1 MVTKVKA
8 RGFTLV
14 ELLVVIAIIGV
25 LVALLLPAIQAAREA
40 ARRNSCQNKLKQL
53 GLALLN
59 HENTYKRFP
68 LLTSVTISANANE
81 PNGPVPATQL
91 PNIYGTYP
99 GNTTASGLN
108 STAGY
113 SWITKILPALE
124 ESATYNLLST
134 ASKRF
139 AYPAFQLTGGKGQD
153 AAKGPGVRF
162 NAGGVSPNTWWR
174 HFSTIDLD
182 QVRCPSFSGD
192 PIAGAAT
199 DSSLGTTSMWP
210 LCSSGNSSAPDY
222 RMNGGPTTP
231 WGVVVTNYKAMT
243 ATHFSCL
250 QNPNTP
256 GLGNMSS
263 SYEPPNGVLVPP
275 LNASSTGTGLRSI
288 TDGTSKT
295 IVIAESKEQNYSS
308 WFVGTAAW
316 VVAVPLGASPDF
328 ANQSLMP
335 NTYAMQPL
343 RISNTSGS
351 VTTYFWTMAPGG
363 QTALNWGKK
372 TDNRY
377 FLLGGPASIFATNIY
392 TNWEHG
398 PSSDHSGIVLHSF
411 GDAHVQ
417 GIDEGIDATLY
428 IQLCTKAGKEPA
440 PVPE

>member
-1 MVTKVKA
+1 MVTKEKA

-68 LLTSVTISANANE
+68 LLTWCTIATNANE

-91 PNIYGTYP
+91 PNIYGTTP
-99 GNTTASGLN
+99 GNTTASGIN

-113 SWITKILPALE
+113 SWMVRLLPALE
-124 ESATYNLLST
+124 QSATYNQIST
-134 ASKRF
+134 TSKRF
-139 AYPAFQLTGGKGQD
+139 AYPAFQLTGGTGQGS
-153 AAKGPGVRF
+153 AKGPGVRY
-162 NAGGVSPNTWWR
+162 NAGGVFPNIWWR

-192 PIAGAAT
+192 AIAEGANNFP
-199 DSSLGTTSMWP
+199 GWN
-210 LCSSGNSSAPDY
+210 LCASGNQDAPDF
-222 RMNGGPTTP
+222 RMTNGPTTP

-243 ATHFSCL
+243 ATHFGCL
-250 QNPNTP
+250 QNPATP
-256 GLGNMSS
+256 GLGNMAQ

-275 LNASSTGTGLRSI
+275 LNATSTGTGLRSI

-295 IVIAESKEQNYSS
+295 IVLVESKEQVYSS
-308 WFVGTAAW
+308 WFDGTASW
-316 VVAVPLGASPDF
+316 VVAVPLGASPTFD
-328 ANQSLMP
+328 NQATMP
-335 NTYAMQPL
+335 ATFAMQPR
-343 RISNTSGS
+343 RIPLSSGAIS
-351 VTTYFWTMAPGG
+351 TYFWTMAPGG

-372 TDNRY
+372 PDRY
-377 FLLGGPASIFATNIY
+377 FNLGFTFGNGIF

-428 IQLCTKAGKEPA
+428 VQLVTKAGKEPA